1 MKEVGEN
8 YLSVFWQNTIYTFIT
23 FIINFVFLFL
33 AFYLTNRAIKKGLK
47 VFFDEEKKEMPKF
60 PNKSICF
67 IVALIGS
74 FLSTKILLNRILLC
88 FSNSKFGIT
97 DPVFHLDLSFMVF
110 QKPLIQFLVIYLLG
124 VIIATLVYGLIYSI
138 IILNKSFNG
147 VSRETISK
155 CNLIGIIKSRV
166 VLISILVALLIV
178 FTMVV
183 NIGNEKFMNVSLNDG
198 TSYAL
203 YGAAK
208 TDVTIKLYGFI
219 VLAIIAMVTI
229 LKAYKAV
236 KEKSVR
242 RVIGNVLVVPIY
254 LIVLAVVLALYQLIF
269 VGSDVLS
276 ANNSFIQENIQY
288 TKSAYGINIDEKSI
302 NYSGTITSDEINQ
315 NKNLLANVEIVDSQ
329 NVLQDLE
336 STQTTKGY
344 YSYRNTQIEKYN
356 INNVPS
362 LIYITPREISSS
374 GVSYSSK
381 TYVYTHGYGAVGTY
395 AGTTSE
401 EGYLNSIKRNVAE
414 AGADPIQIKQPRI
427 YYGLETNNA
436 AVINSEKNEIDYIDE
451 NTNTEVEQNYQGNA
465 GLKLNFF
472 DRLIL
477 GMKEGDVQLAFSN
490 SLKADSKILTNRNI
504 LNRAKSVMPYLK
516 YENIP
521 YMVVNDDDGG
531 LYWVIDGYTVSN
543 YYPFSQKTNLTDL
556 EEINYIRNSV
566 KVIINA
572 YDGTMKFYITDRND
586 PIIMA
591 YNNMYPTLF
600 ASAEET
606 IPTGISNH
614 FTYSKTLFDLQA
626 QVVSKYHNIKPEVL
640 YRGNDI
646 WQVAE
651 TTISGKTTSMSSYYT
666 MCKDSKGEDTLG
678 LVIPYTVNNKQNLV
692 AYLVGTIE
700 DGKQVL
706 SLKRFDSNSN
716 VLGPIQIETQ
726 INQDET
732 IAADIASLNTTGTKI
747 TKNLVAVPIKDT
759 MLYVETIYQQMI
771 NETTQ
776 KPSLKRVVVA
786 SGNKIAIGNNLSEA
800 LKNLL
805 SKYAVNIE
813 VGDTDNLEDLING
826 IIKAN
831 DNVKNSSKSNDW
843 KLFGEDMDKL
853 TGLIDQMQNVVEEQE
868 KENKENK
875 ENTTTNEVTANVTK

>member
-1 MKEVGEN
+1 
-8 YLSVFWQNTIYTFIT
+8 
-23 FIINFVFLFL
+23 
-33 AFYLTNRAIKKGLK
+33 
-47 VFFDEEKKEMPKF
+47 
-60 PNKSICF
+60 
-67 IVALIGS
+67 
-74 FLSTKILLNRILLC
+74 
-88 FSNSKFGIT
+88 
-97 DPVFHLDLSFMVF
+97 
-110 QKPLIQFLVIYLLG
+110 
-124 VIIATLVYGLIYSI
+124 
-138 IILNKSFNG
+138 
-147 VSRETISK
+147 
-155 CNLIGIIKSRV
+155 
-166 VLISILVALLIV
+166 
-178 FTMVV
+178 
-183 NIGNEKFMNVSLNDG
+183 
-198 TSYAL
+198 
-203 YGAAK
+203 
-208 TDVTIKLYGFI
+208 
-219 VLAIIAMVTI
+219 
-229 LKAYKAV
+229 
-236 KEKSVR
+236 
-242 RVIGNVLVVPIY
+242 
-254 LIVLAVVLALYQLIF
+254 
-269 VGSDVLS
+269 
-276 ANNSFIQENIQY
+276 
-288 TKSAYGINIDEKSI
+288 
-302 NYSGTITSDEINQ
+302 
-315 NKNLLANVEIVDSQ
+315 
-329 NVLQDLE
+329 
-336 STQTTKGY
+336 
-344 YSYRNTQIEKYN
+344 
-356 INNVPS
+356 
-362 LIYITPREISSS
+362 
-374 GVSYSSK
+374 
-381 TYVYTHGYGAVGTY
+381 
-395 AGTTSE
+395 
-401 EGYLNSIKRNVAE
+401 
-414 AGADPIQIKQPRI
+414 
-427 YYGLETNNA
+427 
-436 AVINSEKNEIDYIDE
+436 
-451 NTNTEVEQNYQGNA
+451 
-465 GLKLNFF
+465 
-472 DRLIL
+472 
-477 GMKEGDVQLAFSN
+477 
-490 SLKADSKILTNRNI
+490 
-504 LNRAKSVMPYLK
+504 MPYLK
-516 YENIP
+516 YENDP

-692 AYLVGTIE
+692 AYLAGTIE

-868 KENKENK
+868 KENKENNEK
-875 ENTTTNEVTANVTK
+875 TTTNEVTTNVTK